1 MRWVRSTPAADDG
14 GIARLKQW
22 AEINIAALYESHRQ
36 QRVRL
41 TELETL
47 LPPDPVSEKVT
58 DKITDSLRDIE
69 EHVCNAYDRVVVH
82 AEAISAMAEQVRE
95 LQARVT
101 ALEQQPPSWLPKNR
115 HVEL

>member
-36 QRVRL
+36 HRVKL
-41 TELETL
+41 AELETRI
-47 LPPDPVSEKVT
+47 LPDAVSEKVT
-58 DKITDSLRDIE
+58 DKIWDSLRDVE
-69 EHVCNAYDRVVVH
+69 EHVRNTYDRVVVG
-82 AEAISAMAEQVRE
+82 AEAISVLAEQVRE